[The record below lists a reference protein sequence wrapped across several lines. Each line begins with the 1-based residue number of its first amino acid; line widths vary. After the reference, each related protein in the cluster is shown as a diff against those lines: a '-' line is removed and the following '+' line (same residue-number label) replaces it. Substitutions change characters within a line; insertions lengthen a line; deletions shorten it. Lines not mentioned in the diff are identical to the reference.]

1 MDSDDGGVKTKSRGR
16 GRGSRGGTRGR
27 TRGGRGRGRGKKA
40 ASRVISSDEEEEE
53 VGSPEPEREL
63 EEPAEIASPPKG
75 QDGGEGIAEPVTADK
90 EMAVD
95 EPIGGVSSSAPV
107 ASSGP
112 IVIDME
118 ADISQLEAPTFTTIT
133 RGPPEPMLRLNWD
146 HKVNLI
152 GEKVLNPMIYI
163 CDQCDKP
170 ILIYGRMIPCKHV
183 FCLRCARSENLK
195 ICPRCKEKAVRVEQ
209 TGLGTVFMCT
219 HGGTRYGSSGCR
231 RTYLS
236 QRDLQAHINHRH
248 VTVPPQP
255 VPPPPPQTSSQVGP
269 QPQQV
274 LDAKNAAAAGVGLG
288 SPVRKNSCE
297 QMNSPRATAGGRAGG
312 VDQGPLPLNYVT
324 NAYGSSSSATQ
335 LIHNMSI
342 SPQTAHLSGS
352 SSRSSY
358 AQQQSSPQHSNSSTV
373 GNSSSSWGQ
382 QSSQYYR

>member
-1 MDSDDGGVKTKSRGR
+1 M
-16 GRGSRGGTRGR
+16 
-27 TRGGRGRGRGKKA
+27 
-40 ASRVISSDEEEEE
+40 ISSDEEED
-53 VGSPEPEREL
+53 VGSPDPEKDI

-75 QDGGEGIAEPVTADK
+75 GTSQVESETIKEPSVEKDVG
-90 EMAVD
+90 MD
-95 EPIGGVSSSAPV
+95 EPSTV
-107 ASSGP
+107 SGP

-118 ADISQLEAPTFTTIT
+118 ADISQLEAPTFTTIS

-183 FCLRCARSENLK
+183 FCLKCARSENLK

-219 HGGTRYGSSGCR
+219 HGGTRYGSTGCR

-248 VTVPPQP
+248 VTNPPQP
-255 VPPPPPQTSSQVGP
+255 VPPPVVPQAP

-274 LDAKNAAAAGVGLG
+274 IDAKNVGVTN

-297 QMNSPRATAGGRAGG
+297 QMNSPRATTGG
-312 VDQGPLPLNYVT
+312 QGPLPLNYVT
-324 NAYGSSSSATQ
+324 GGYGSSSSATQ

-342 SPQTAHLSGS
+342 SPQTAHLSG
-352 SSRSSY
+352 RSNY
-358 AQQQSSPQHSNSSTV
+358 TQQSSPQHST
-373 GNSSSSWGQ
+373 GSSSGWGQ

>member
-1 MDSDDGGVKTKSRGR
+1 MDSDEVKGKGRGR
-16 GRGSRGGTRGR
+16 GRGSRGGAGTRGR
-27 TRGGRGRGRGKKA
+27 SRGGRGRGRGKKA
-40 ASRVISSDEEEEE
+40 TRVISSDEEED

-75 QDGGEGIAEPVTADK
+75 QESEPIAEPISTAAEKDLP
-90 EMAVD
+90 MD
-95 EPIGGVSSSAPV
+95 EPA

-118 ADISQLEAPTFTTIT
+118 ADISQLEAPTFTTIS

-255 VPPPPPQTSSQVGP
+255 VPQP

-274 LDAKNAAAAGVGLG
+274 LDAKNAAAAGVGG

-297 QMNSPRATAGGRAGG
+297 QMNSPRATAGGRAG

-324 NAYGSSSSATQ
+324 SAYGSSSSATQ

-342 SPQTAHLSGS
+342 SPQTAHLS
-352 SSRSSY
+352 SRSSY
-358 AQQQSSPQHSNSSTV
+358 TQQSSPQHSNT
-373 GNSSSSWGQ
+373 SSSWGQ

>member
-1 MDSDDGGVKTKSRGR
+1 M
-16 GRGSRGGTRGR
+16 
-27 TRGGRGRGRGKKA
+27 
-40 ASRVISSDEEEEE
+40 ISSDEEEE
-53 VGSPEPEREL
+53 VGSPEPEREP

-75 QDGGEGIAEPVTADK
+75 QESEAEPTSAVEKDLPMEEPAVTAG
-90 EMAVD
+90 AV
-95 EPIGGVSSSAPV
+95 
-107 ASSGP
+107 P

-133 RGPPEPMLRLNWD
+133 RGPPEPMLRLDWD

-163 CDQCDKP
+163 CDLCDKP

-219 HGGTRYGSSGCR
+219 HGGTRYGSTGCR

-255 VPPPPPQTSSQVGP
+255 VPPPAIPQVPSQG
-269 QPQQV
+269 QSQQV
-274 LDAKNAAAAGVGLG
+274 LDTKNAAAAGIGG

-297 QMNSPRATAGGRAGG
+297 QMNSPRATGGRAGL
-312 VDQGPLPLNYVT
+312 DAGPLPLNYVT
-324 NAYGSSSSATQ
+324 SAYGSSSSATQ

-342 SPQTAHLSGS
+342 SPQTAHLS
-352 SSRSSY
+352 SRSSY
-358 AQQQSSPQHSNSSTV
+358 AQQSSPQHS
-373 GNSSSSWGQ
+373 NSSSSWGQ

>member
-1 MDSDDGGVKTKSRGR
+1 MDSDDGGTKTKGRGR
-16 GRGSRGGTRGR
+16 GRGSRGGARGR

-75 QDGGEGIAEPVTADK
+75 GEGETIAEPATAEK
-90 EMAVD
+90 ELVE
-95 EPIGGVSSSAPV
+95 EPAAAAP
-107 ASSGP
+107 SGP

-118 ADISQLEAPTFTTIT
+118 ADISQLEAPTFTTIS

-255 VPPPPPQTSSQVGP
+255 VPPPPQIPQSVPSQIVP

-274 LDAKNAAAAGVGLG
+274 LDAKNAAAVGGVG

-297 QMNSPRATAGGRAGG
+297 QMNSPRATAGGGG
-312 VDQGPLPLNYVT
+312 ERSGRVGEGPLPLNYVT
-324 NAYGSSSSATQ
+324 SAYGSSSSATQ

-342 SPQTAHLSGS
+342 SPQTAHLS
-352 SSRSSY
+352 SRSSY
-358 AQQQSSPQHSNSSTV
+358 SQQQQQSSPQHSNSS
-373 GNSSSSWGQ
+373 SWGRSES
-382 QSSQYYR
+382 SSQYYR